1 MTKCPSCGVG
11 FQKHN
16 DFDDLAGHFV
26 AEAGRSDAGHVM
38 WLNRNIT
45 KNKSDRK
52 TLSKLLAGFFE
63 LEGRSLE
70 SWVKRRFIEKFYG
83 QSPHPFVVALQ
94 HPSRAVLLGYV
105 VEHQHFLRQWVRSC
119 AFIMARAGELEVVWY
134 EADNIFTEMVGEPSK
149 PSHYELL
156 LRMGESLGLDRKKVK
171 RTPPLPDTR
180 EAIRVWDGICQDDH
194 WTEAMAAMHGLEL
207 IANRKLKA
215 EGASIGYFDP
225 VILKNREIS
234 KEAKAFLRE
243 GYEADVGHS
252 EEALGLVEKYSR
264 KLGNLDDVQATFL
277 RSIDYFDRYLMARLE
292 RSRQFESS

>member
-1 MTKCPSCGVG
+1 LTKCPSCGVG
-11 FQKHN
+11 FQIPN
-16 DFDDLAGHFV
+16 DWDDLAGHFV

-52 TLSKLLAGFFE
+52 TLSKLLAEFFS
-63 LEGRSLE
+63 LGSGSLE

-83 QSPHPFVVALQ
+83 QSPHPFVLALQ

-119 AFIMARAGELEVVWY
+119 SYIMARTDEMDVVLYELNNINTEYAGL
-134 EADNIFTEMVGEPSK
+134 AGQ

-156 LRMGESLGLDRKKVK
+156 LRMGESLGLDRKKVF
-171 RTPPLPDTR
+171 RMAPLEDTR
-180 EAIRVWDGICQDDH
+180 EAIRVWDSICRDDH
-194 WTEAMAAMHGLEL
+194 WVEGMAAMHGLEL
-207 IANRKLKA
+207 IANRKLKG

-225 VILKNREIS
+225 VILKNQEIS
-234 KEAKAFLRE
+234 TDAKAFLRE
-243 GYEADVGHS
+243 GYDADVGHS
-252 EEALGLVEKYSR
+252 EEALGLAEKYS
-264 KLGNLDDVQATFL
+264 KLYGNVDDVQATFL